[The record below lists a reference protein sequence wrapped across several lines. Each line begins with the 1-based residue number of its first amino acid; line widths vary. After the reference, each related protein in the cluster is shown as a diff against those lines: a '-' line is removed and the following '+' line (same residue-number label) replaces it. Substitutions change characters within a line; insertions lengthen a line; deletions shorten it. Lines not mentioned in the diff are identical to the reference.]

1 MKQLIRNVRI
11 ATMEDGYGLIDQGA
25 VLVDGERIAWV
36 GQESSLPDEHRRGIE
51 SELDGN
57 GRLLTPGLID
67 CHTHLVYGGNRA
79 REFELRLQG
88 ADYETIARA
97 GGGIL
102 STVSATRE
110 ASEQALFESAAQR
123 LQQLMGE
130 GVTCVEIKSGYGLDL
145 ETEMKMLRV
154 ARTLSEQFP
163 VTVAPTFL
171 GAHALP
177 PEFKDDAD
185 GYIDEVCKRMMP
197 AIQSENLA
205 GAVDIFCENIGFTPA
220 QTRRVFEC
228 AKSLGFEV
236 KIHAEQLSDQQGA
249 SLAAEFQAL
258 SADHL
263 EYLSD
268 DGIRAMQ
275 KAGTVAT
282 LLPGAF
288 YFLRETRLPPID
300 ALRKAGVPMAIA
312 TDSNP
317 GTSPTTSL
325 LLMLNMAATLF
336 RLTPLECL
344 QGVTVN
350 GARALGL
357 ERNLGTVAAKKQA
370 DLVLW
375 NVGDPA
381 ELTYNFGAN
390 PCYRI
395 FRKGQQ
401 TGPGSD

>member
-11 ATMEDGYGLIDQGA
+11 ATMQDGYGLIDQGA
-25 VLVDGERIAWV
+25 LLVDEDTIAWV
-36 GQESSLPDEHRRGIE
+36 GDESALPAGSRDGIE
-51 SELDGN
+51 AELDGG

-102 STVSATRE
+102 STVSATRK
-110 ASEQALFESAAQR
+110 ASEQELFDSAAGR
-123 LQQLMGE
+123 LCQLMRE

-154 ARTLSEQFP
+154 ARALAEHYP
-163 VTVAPTFL
+163 VTIAPTFL

-177 PEFKDDAD
+177 PEFRDDAD
-185 GYIDEVCKRMMP
+185 GYIDEVCRHMMP
-197 AIQSENLA
+197 AIKADKLA
-205 GAVDIFCENIGFTPA
+205 NAVDIFCENIGFTQV
-220 QTRRVFEC
+220 QTRKVFES
-228 AKSLGFEV
+228 AKSLGFDV
-236 KIHAEQLSDQQGA
+236 KIHAEQLSDQEGA
-249 SLAAEFQAL
+249 RLAAEFQAL

-268 DGIRAMQ
+268 SGIAAM
-275 KAGTVAT
+275 KEAGTVAV

-300 ALRKAGVPMAIA
+300 ALRNAGVPMALA

-350 GARALGL
+350 GARALGM
-357 ERNLGTVAAKKQA
+357 ERNLGTLEPGKQA

-375 NVGDPA
+375 NVADPA
-381 ELTYNFGAN
+381 ELAYNFGTN

-395 FRKGQQ
+395 FRKGQEA
-401 TGPGSD
+401 GRVKG